1 MAPTPTALNPS
12 TPTHD
17 TAQAGHA
24 RNRVALEEDMPWRYI
39 GYRGYSKFVSSDS
52 DFLLLRRFRAL
63 NVRVGLALQHQLVEL
78 ERDLEELDRSYE
90 EQEPPIHNGRFSGDE
105 EDRVDLLETIRE
117 TLHKYNQFILQQSAI
132 EKYEQAPQRDVK
144 SILRWHSNHDYNAI
158 AAEERQYLSHGLDD
172 KDELVCLVQKDKTPL
187 RRVIDNSTFL
197 RTLWLWRTKKGAEPG
212 YAADAV
218 SYYSDKKMDRF
229 VTVFIVGVGVLMLLV
244 PLWILRGQQ
253 NPRDKLIVITVFV
266 FVFLLVLSFAMTS
279 KPFEALGA
287 TAAYAAVLMVFLQ
300 LGES

>member
-24 RNRVALEEDMPWRYI
+24 RNRVALEEDRPWRYI
-39 GYRGYSKFVSSDS
+39 GYRGYSKFISSDS

-78 ERDLEELDRSYE
+78 ERDLEELDRSCGRAAV
-90 EQEPPIHNGRFSGDE
+90 PITR
-105 EDRVDLLETIRE
+105 
-117 TLHKYNQFILQQSAI
+117 
-132 EKYEQAPQRDVK
+132 
-144 SILRWHSNHDYNAI
+144 
-158 AAEERQYLSHGLDD
+158 LDD
-172 KDELVCLVQKDKTPL
+172 KDELIYLVQKYKTPL
-187 RRVIDNSTFL
+187 RHVIDNSTFL

-229 VTVFIVGVGVLMLLV
+229 VSLQRRCWRAHAPGTTMDTTRTAE
-244 PLWILRGQQ
+244 PPRQTDSHHRLRLCVSAG
-253 NPRDKLIVITVFV
+253 PVICND
-266 FVFLLVLSFAMTS
+266 L
-279 KPFEALGA
+279 EA
-287 TAAYAAVLMVFLQ
+287 V
-300 LGES
+300 